1 MNDISGL
8 NSEQQKAVHAGPGP
22 VLVLAGP
29 GSGKTRVLTQRV
41 TYLISEGLLP
51 HRLLAVTFTNRAAK
65 EMRSRIESQIDSN
78 FQVRN
83 VGTFHSLCAR
93 LLRQESE
100 NAARSKDFVIY
111 DSADQRALIKQSMH
125 HHNIDDKRYKPHSIH
140 STISTAKN
148 DLIGVSEFNRDS
160 YYYEIVARVYERYQY
175 LLHQNNAL
183 DFDDLLAEAVFL
195 LRDNTAVREHYQNL
209 YQKILV
215 DEFQDTNLAQYTL
228 LRLLSGKYR
237 DLFVVG
243 DPDQSIYRWRGAD
256 YRNVRRFQ
264 TDYPE
269 AEIIYLQKNYRS
281 TQTILDVATAV
292 IDKNHSGDSIRL
304 FSDIAGGDKI
314 NVHEAYD
321 EEEEARFVVDTINTN
336 SLNKKI
342 RPGECAVMYRTNA
355 QSRSLE
361 EAFVR
366 AGMPYRLLGATRF
379 YARREIKDLLA
390 YIRFIYNTLD
400 TVSLERI
407 INVPSRGIG
416 TQTYAALREYS
427 DKTNLH
433 PVNLIL
439 KLTDDGS
446 DGEHYNALGARTAR
460 PLAAFGLLLRGWLD
474 VLEDGASVGMLLD
487 LIIHDTNY
495 EEFIKSGKESSR
507 DRWEN
512 VEELRKVFLGFDDRY
527 LGDVLEQ
534 VSLVADVDSLGVEL
548 DGSGAPALMT
558 LHAAKGLEFPLIF
571 IVGLNDGVLPHH
583 RSFDEPEEMAEE
595 RRLLYVGLTRAK
607 QVIHLSYT
615 FRRYNF
621 GYSSS
626 GIPSRFLKDLP
637 MELVTGDVSMKNLN
651 NQTDWSRT
659 DVVKSQSVSDVVQ
672 SPVDIQFS
680 SGQKVSHHTFGLGIV
695 IESKLL
701 SGDELVIVAFDD
713 VGIKRLVAGTAKLK
727 LEDTEQ

>member
-8 NSEQQKAVHAGPGP
+8 NFEQQKAVNAGPGS

-41 TYLISEGLLP
+41 TYLISEGLSP

-65 EMRSRIESQIDSN
+65 EMRSRIESQIDPK

-93 LLRQESE
+93 LLRQQSE
-100 NAARSKDFVIY
+100 NDARSKDFVIY

-125 HHNIDDKRYKPHSIH
+125 YHNIDDKRYKPHSIH

-148 DLIGVSEFNRDS
+148 DLIGVSEFSRDS
-160 YYYEIVARVYERYQY
+160 YYDEIVARVYERYQH
-175 LLHQNNAL
+175 LLQQNNAL

-195 LRDNTAVREHYQNL
+195 LRDNSAVREHYQNL

-228 LRLLSGKYR
+228 LRLLSGQYR

-269 AEIIYLQKNYRS
+269 AEIIYLRKNYRS

-292 IDKNHSGDSIRL
+292 IDKNHSGGSVRL

-321 EEEEARFVVDTINTN
+321 EEEEAQFVVDTIKAN
-336 SLNKKI
+336 SINEKI

-355 QSRSLE
+355 QSRALE

-390 YIRFIYNTLD
+390 YIRLIHNMLD

-416 TQTYAALREYS
+416 SQTYSALLEYCE
-427 DKTNLH
+427 KLN
-433 PVNLIL
+433 VNPIRLIL

-446 DGEHYNALGARTAR
+446 DAEHYKALGARTAR
-460 PLAAFGLLLRGWLD
+460 PLAAFGLLLRGWLNA
-474 VLEDGASVGMLLD
+474 LEAGESVGSLLD

-495 EEFIKSGKESSR
+495 EAFIKSGKESSS

-512 VEELRKVFLGFDDRY
+512 VEELRKVFSGFDDRD
-527 LGDVLEQ
+527 LGEVLEQ
-534 VSLVADVDSLGVEL
+534 ISLVADVDSLGVDL
-548 DGSGAPALMT
+548 DGGGAPALMT

-571 IVGLNDGVLPHH
+571 IVGLNDGVLPHR

-607 QVIHLSYT
+607 ELIYLSHT

-621 GYSSS
+621 GYGSS

-637 MELVTGDVSMKNLN
+637 MELVTGDVSTKNISDP
-651 NQTDWSRT
+651 TDWPQT
-659 DVVKSQSVSDVVQ
+659 NVVKSQSVSNITR
-672 SPVDIQFS
+672 SSVDIQFR
-680 SGQKVSHHTFGLGIV
+680 SGQRVSHHTFGLGIV
-695 IESKLL
+695 IESKFL

-713 VGIKRLVAGTAKLK
+713 VGIKRLVAGSAQLK
-727 LEDTEQ
+727 LEDVE